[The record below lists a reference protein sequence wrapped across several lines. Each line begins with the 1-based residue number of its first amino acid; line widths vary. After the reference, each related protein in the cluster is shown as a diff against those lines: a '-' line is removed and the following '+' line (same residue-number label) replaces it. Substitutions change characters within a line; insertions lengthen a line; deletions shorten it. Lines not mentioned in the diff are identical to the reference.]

1 MTVLSARQRRELLQR
16 LNALDPGPTEDDRR
30 VEREATISKAVQT
43 EEALKWGRVSAGSLW
58 GFIGRSADYR

>member
-1 MTVLSARQRRELLQR
+1 MTTMSTRRRELLQR
-16 LNALDPGPTEDDRR
+16 LNAIDSGPTDDDRR
-30 VEREATISKAVQT
+30 ADRKVTISKAVQT

>member
-1 MTVLSARQRRELLQR
+1 MTAMSARQRTELLQR
-16 LNALDPGPTEDDRR
+16 LNALDSAPTEDDRR
-30 VEREATISKAVQT
+30 AERKATINKAVQT

>member
-1 MTVLSARQRRELLQR
+1 MTIVSARQRRELLQR

-30 VEREATISKAVQT
+30 AEREATISKAVQT

>member
-1 MTVLSARQRRELLQR
+1 MTVVSARQRRELLQR

-30 VEREATISKAVQT
+30 AEREATISKAVQT

>member
-30 VEREATISKAVQT
+30 AEREATISKAVQT

>member
-1 MTVLSARQRRELLQR
+1 MTAMSARCREFLQR
-16 LNALDPGPTEDDRR
+16 LNALDSGPTEDDRR
-30 VEREATISKAVQT
+30 ADRKARISNAVQT